1 MLEPNQL
8 RISERCTIMVQ
19 SLTIPHNFDEFIAW
33 DPQQSGHR
41 YELHNGDIIE
51 LPKPT
56 GKHSEF
62 AGFLYGSLFTE
73 IARLKHPFFLPKE
86 CVLKVDN
93 NNVYEPD
100 VIVLN
105 RPALTQEPRWEKE
118 SIITMAVSVRL
129 VIEVVS
135 TNWHDDYALKLNEY
149 ETMGIPEYWMVDY
162 LALGGRRYIGFP
174 KQPTLTLCSLI
185 DGEYQMSLFRG
196 CDRIQSPAFPE
207 LTLTAEQIFAGG

>member
-1 MLEPNQL
+1 MLELDQP
-8 RISERCTIMVQ
+8 RVSKRWIIMVQ
-19 SLTIPHNFDEFIAW
+19 SLTIPHTFDEFIAW
-33 DPQQSGHR
+33 YPEQSGHR
-41 YELHNGDIIE
+41 YELHNGEIIE
-51 LPKPT
+51 MPKPT
-56 GKHSEF
+56 GKHSEV
-62 AGFLYGSLFTE
+62 AGFLSGSLFTE

-93 NNVYEPD
+93 NNGYEPD
-100 VIVLN
+100 VIVLD

-118 SIITMAVSVRL
+118 SIITKGASVRL

-174 KQPTLTLCSLI
+174 KQPTLTICTLI
-185 DGEYQMSLFRG
+185 DGEYQMSLCRG
-196 CDRIQSPAFPE
+196 SDLIQSPAFPE
-207 LTLTAEQIFAGG
+207 LTLTAEQIFAA

>member
-1 MLEPNQL
+1 
-8 RISERCTIMVQ
+8 MVQ
-19 SLTIPHNFDEFIAW
+19 SLTIPHTFDEFIAW
-33 DPQQSGHR
+33 YPERSGYR
-41 YELHNGDIIE
+41 YELHNGEVIE
-51 LPKPT
+51 MPKPT
-56 GKHSEF
+56 GKHSEV

-73 IARLKHPFFLPKE
+73 VARLKHPFFLPKE
-86 CVLKVDN
+86 CVLKIDN
-93 NNVYEPD
+93 NNGYEPD
-100 VIVLN
+100 VIVLD

-118 SIITMAVSVRL
+118 SIITKGASVRL

-174 KQPTLTLCSLI
+174 KQPTLTLCTLI

-196 CDRIQSPAFPE
+196 SDRIQSPTFPE